1 MPGASGPAAFMEKSL
16 PRVSS
21 IKGFVFPISNNSRA
35 VEECGQCVWLVELRW
50 EDLEFQYTGTV
61 TALDAREVWDNLS
74 RVHAEQLRQLDSLRS
89 RENNHFT
96 LPLTEQ
102 YIKDTFTDCAEQV
115 RSGESVVLLNAT
127 HAYKRPLGT
136 RATHRLL
143 ALERTRLVPFHWFH
157 GCVLPSLSSND
168 IPPQLQFRRLDSTT
182 VNTDS

>member
-1 MPGASGPAAFMEKSL
+1 MFSL
-16 PRVSS
+16 DRRESS
-21 IKGFVFPISNNSRA
+21 CRSCSA
-35 VEECGQCVWLVELRW
+35 
-50 EDLEFQYTGTV
+50 YTGTV

-96 LPLTEQ
+96 LPLTDQ

-115 RSGESVVLLNAT
+115 RSGESVVILNAT

-143 ALERTRLVPFHWFH
+143 ALERTRLVLETYTAGAFPLVPRMRSPFFEFKRYTPPVTVQEIRLHNCKH
-157 GCVLPSLSSND
+157 GFVKAVITREGLPTSMFVSKTDAGMTHSVLCS
-168 IPPQLQFRRLDSTT
+168 
-182 VNTDS
+182 